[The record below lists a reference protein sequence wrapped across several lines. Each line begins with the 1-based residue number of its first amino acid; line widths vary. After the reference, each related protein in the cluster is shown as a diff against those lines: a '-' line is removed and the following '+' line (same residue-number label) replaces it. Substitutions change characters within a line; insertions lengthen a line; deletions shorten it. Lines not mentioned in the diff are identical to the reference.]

1 MDAQFYFPGKAMI
14 ERAPLTLEGWVRAIG
29 QTEIPTLERTALAI
43 EDLRIDEDDI
53 APREIAEVVVDDPL
67 MTLKVLA
74 YAATHRHARMVT
86 DAESVTAAL
95 LMMGTSAFF
104 RDFSNGQRVE
114 TLLQDIPG
122 ALEGL
127 QRVLDRSHRAARL
140 AMGFAMHRQ
149 DTDAEV
155 IHEAA
160 LLHDFAEALI
170 WCHAPHLGLEM
181 QRRQRLDATLRSAQV
196 QREILHVTVADLEQ
210 ELMKLWHLPQL
221 LQHLTNDRRTDEPR
235 VRNVMLAVQLARHTQ
250 DGWDNAAVHDDL
262 EALAVLLNLNPG
274 AVRSLVRD
282 IDIIEGDPPPHA

>member
-1 MDAQFYFPGKAMI
+1 MI

-29 QTEIPTLERTALAI
+29 QADIPVLESTVLAI
-43 EDLRIDEDDI
+43 EDLGFDEEDV
-53 APREIAEVVVDDPL
+53 APREIAQVVVDDPL

-95 LMMGTSAFF
+95 LMMGTGAFF
-104 RDFSNGQRVE
+104 RDFTRSSKVE
-114 TLLQDIPG
+114 DLLQGVPG

-127 QRVLDRSHRAARL
+127 QGVIDRSHRAARL

-170 WCHAPHLGLEM
+170 WCHAPQLALEM
-181 QRRQRLDATLRSAQV
+181 RHRQRADSSLRSAQV
-196 QREILHVTVADLEQ
+196 QLDVLHVTTADLEQ
-210 ELMKLWHLPQL
+210 ELMKLWRLPPL
-221 LQHLTNDRRTDEPR
+221 LQHLTNNRRASEPR
-235 VRNVMLAVQLARHTQ
+235 VRNVLLAVRLARHSQ
-250 DGWDNAAVHDDL
+250 EGWDNPAIPDDMSELAA
-262 EALAVLLNLNPG
+262 LLNLNP
-274 AVRSLVRD
+274 ASVRSLVRD
-282 IDIIEGDPPPHA
+282 IDIIGGDPIPHA